1 MIWQPARIPPNG
13 LLLKMP
19 YRFNRSHQF
28 HVRNR
33 SCALRDSIILQALQK
48 EPAMNGTSGFGEVRS
63 STSRSSTNRFL
74 RGQGYRS
81 GTGSWRIFDAHNLIA
96 LCTGSSANIEKVSDT
111 VLIFPEQRHNQERGS
126 SIHFLVPIFIGAPPI
141 RTVR

>member
-1 MIWQPARIPPNG
+1 MIWQPAPIPPNG

-74 RGQGYRS
+74 DEQRHQF
-81 GTGSWRIFDAHNLIA
+81 GTGSDNHFHAPSLRLRKNI
-96 LCTGSSANIEKVSDT
+96 TSSMHRKRYPCRAVEKRVC
-111 VLIFPEQRHNQERGS
+111 V
-126 SIHFLVPIFIGAPPI
+126 
-141 RTVR
+141 